1 MGFLNLLTTFGNWI
15 IGDGFILIITILFT
29 IIMVVFANRLNNLDE
44 AINTLNSRLDNLS
57 TTLVA
62 ISNRPCQ
69 LETHGFEVEIKDP
82 TGRKLD
88 KIKKEQTSN

>member
-1 MGFLNLLTTFGNWI
+1 MGFLNQLTALGNWI

-44 AINTLNSRLDNLS
+44 AINKLNSRLDNLS
-57 TTLVA
+57 TTLAA